1 MKKSLSI
8 LLVIVFLLPLV
19 CIAEAEP
26 FSNNP
31 DMIEKAALSV
41 LKLSTF
47 DIFGDPVATGSGFV
61 MFDNR
66 TLITN
71 YHVMEDA
78 YTMTAESDEG
88 YQYYITGIKT
98 ADKKKDIAIMQ
109 FSAPT
114 VMTPLTY
121 SLDGIK
127 RGERVTAIGSPVGL
141 KNSVSM
147 GNISYVFKEADVNW
161 IQTTAPISHG
171 SSGGALFN
179 EEGEVIGV
187 TSATRSDGQNINFA
201 INIIEAVDL
210 YQKWD
215 HTVIKLGQQ
224 PGFPDMLCDQGD
236 KYYWS
241 DTNEENYDLAAKYYE
256 KAAELGQIH
265 AVYMLGRCYFNGN
278 GVKKNEKKAIEF
290 LSRASYLGNSDA
302 MELLGDGYLN
312 GNVLEKDESKGLELL
327 YQAAKFENTKAMN
340 DLAIYYNNRK
350 EYDKKI
356 KWAQESA
363 NYGDGDGMY
372 ILGHSFDY
380 GLGVEADKRKAFEWY
395 LKAAEAGSG
404 DGMCQIGYF
413 FQDGVGTDASTEK
426 MIYWFEKSAETN
438 NERGLV
444 ALADCYY
451 RGIGVKQNKK
461 RAFDLVL
468 KATDLDYSLAM
479 ILVGLVFENG
489 DVNYNLAEEWYQKAI
504 DAGDED
510 AQQYLKNLHSGIRNT
525 W

>member
-1 MKKSLSI
+1 
-8 LLVIVFLLPLV
+8 
-19 CIAEAEP
+19 
-26 FSNNP
+26 
-31 DMIEKAALSV
+31 MIEKAALSV

-201 INIIEAVDL
+201 VNIVEAVDL
-210 YQKWD
+210 YQNWD

-241 DTNEENYDLAAKYYE
+241 DTNDENYDLAAKYYE
-256 KAAELGQIH
+256 KAAELGQIQ
-265 AVYMLGRCYFNGN
+265 AIYMLGRCYFKGS
-278 GVKKNEKKAIEF
+278 GVQQNEKKAIEF

-340 DLAIYYNNRK
+340 DLAI
-350 EYDKKI
+350 
-356 KWAQESA
+356 
-363 NYGDGDGMY
+363 
-372 ILGHSFDY
+372 
-380 GLGVEADKRKAFEWY
+380 
-395 LKAAEAGSG
+395 
-404 DGMCQIGYF
+404 
-413 FQDGVGTDASTEK
+413 
-426 MIYWFEKSAETN
+426 
-438 NERGLV
+438 
-444 ALADCYY
+444 
-451 RGIGVKQNKK
+451 
-461 RAFDLVL
+461 
-468 KATDLDYSLAM
+468 
-479 ILVGLVFENG
+479 
-489 DVNYNLAEEWYQKAI
+489 
-504 DAGDED
+504 
-510 AQQYLKNLHSGIRNT
+510 
-525 W
+525 

>member
-1 MKKSLSI
+1 
-8 LLVIVFLLPLV
+8 
-19 CIAEAEP
+19 
-26 FSNNP
+26 
-31 DMIEKAALSV
+31 MIEKAALSV

-71 YHVMEDA
+71 YHVMADA

-201 INIIEAVDL
+201 VNIVEALDL
-210 YQKWD
+210 YKNWD
-215 HTVIKLGQQ
+215 HTVIKLGRQ
-224 PGFPDMLCDQGD
+224 PGFSDMLCDQGD
-236 KYYWS
+236 KYYWGDKQS
-241 DTNEENYDLAAKYYE
+241 NKYIWKDYYWGNQEEGDYELAVKYYE
-256 KAAELGQIH
+256 KAAELGNVS
-265 AVYMLGRCYFNGN
+265 AAYMLGKCYYKGDGLNKDEHKAIDYLTKAADLGNLDAIRFLGNCYLNSEGEIKDENKGLKLLLSAAEFGNTEAMTVLSKYYMEKKNYDQSYYWVQKAASLGDPFGMVALGSLYDIGYGVEQNSERAFEWYKKSAEAGYVPGMDFVAKCYQYGN
-278 GVKKNEKKAIEF
+278 GIEINKEKMI
-290 LSRASYLGNSDA
+290 S
-302 MELLGDGYLN
+302 
-312 GNVLEKDESKGLELL
+312 
-327 YQAAKFENTKAMN
+327 
-340 DLAIYYNNRK
+340 
-350 EYDKKI
+350 
-356 KWAQESA
+356 
-363 NYGDGDGMY
+363 
-372 ILGHSFDY
+372 
-380 GLGVEADKRKAFEWY
+380 WY
-395 LKAAEAGSG
+395 LKAAEKNFDLALYDIALCYKDG
-404 DGMCQIGYF
+404 DGLKKDEAKAFECALKAAELGN
-413 FQDGVGTDASTEK
+413 TDAMLFVGQCYEK
-426 MIYWFEKSAETN
+426 GTMNRF
-438 NERGLV
+438 R
-444 ALADCYY
+444 
-451 RGIGVKQNKK
+451 
-461 RAFDLVL
+461 
-468 KATDLDYSLAM
+468 
-479 ILVGLVFENG
+479 
-489 DVNYNLAEEWYQKAI
+489 AEEWYQKAL
-504 DAGDED
+504 DDGDEQ
-510 AQQYLKNLHSGIRNT
+510 AQWYLDNLHRNSEKDNGFNFH
-525 W
+525 